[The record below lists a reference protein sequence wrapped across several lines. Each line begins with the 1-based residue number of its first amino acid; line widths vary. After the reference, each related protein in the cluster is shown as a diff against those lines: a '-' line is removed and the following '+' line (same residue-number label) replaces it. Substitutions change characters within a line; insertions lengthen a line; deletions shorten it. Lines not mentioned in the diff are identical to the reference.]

1 VNGFR
6 HIDCAF
12 MYNNQKEIG
21 VGIKEGLKRTGLARS
36 DLWITSKL
44 GNDRHGREDFAIRE
58 TLNQLGLD
66 YLDLFLVHWPQRKAD
81 GKFDHVETWKAMEK
95 LVRPEKGARFIGL
108 SNHSPLQVK
117 EVVEI
122 AQIKPKVHQFE
133 SHPYL
138 QQNEAIKQNMAY
150 GITVTGYA
158 PLGNT
163 NPVHNLGVS
172 GSAGN
177 RAPPILENPAIV
189 AVAKARGCSPA
200 QVVLA
205 WNVKRG
211 TAVIPKAAQS
221 VHQQE
226 NIVTLL
232 KCKITDEDAAKVADI
247 KKSYEVRLYENYCKY
262 GSTDGCS
269 AKALEGR
276 RPGR

>member
-1 VNGFR
+1 
-6 HIDCAF
+6 
-12 MYNNQKEIG
+12 
-21 VGIKEGLKRTGLARS
+21 LKAELILS
-36 DLWITSKL
+36 I
-44 GNDRHGREDFAIRE
+44 DRHGREDFAIRE
-58 TLNQLGLD
+58 TLDQLGLD